1 LLRFGAPLL
10 ARFLVIATTMGVAAA
25 VGASRAGADALL
37 LIEADSG
44 RVLHAEN
51 ATYPWYPASIT
62 KIMTAY
68 VTLRAV
74 REGRL
79 RLDTLLTVSENAL
92 AQQPSKMGFPV
103 GTQITVDDA
112 VKMLMVKS
120 ANDVAVVLAEGVSG
134 SVEKFADEMNRA
146 GARIGMTQS
155 SWVNPNGLPAE
166 NQITSAR
173 DMAILA
179 RAVIREFPEH
189 ELYWRIPAIKFG
201 RQVLR
206 NYNKLIDRYPGAD
219 GMKTGFICASG
230 FNLVATASRNG
241 RRLIAVVL
249 GAPSA
254 TERAEKTA
262 RLLERGFGAGI
273 GLSWLMPSLAS
284 VDALQPIAAAPPNLR
299 DEVCGKNRRRVR
311 TDHGEEEENQPAGAQ
326 PESGSAAYAM
336 TLPSFRTASGNGS
349 LLTVLPPSMPPIKV
363 SAIPPKGVSAAT
375 LEAPARA
382 KLKRGERK
390 SAVIAVPKP
399 ENPTA
404 APNPG
409 AAPAPKAAAP
419 AGKPR
424 PAAKPKP
431 AAASGTAAV
440 SEPKVA
446 KSKPAAPSGAT
457 IIAPAAKPK
466 PAAASSTAAA
476 SEPKAAKPKPAAA
489 SSTTIMAPEPKPAAA
504 KPKPAAVVAKK
515 PAAAGAAKP
524 AAKPNP

>member
-1 LLRFGAPLL
+1 MLRFGAPLL
-10 ARFLVIATTMGVAAA
+10 ARLLVIVTTMAAL
-25 VGASRAGADALL
+25 GASRAGADALL

-51 ATYPWYPASIT
+51 ATYPWYPASIS

-74 REGRL
+74 KEGRL

-112 VKMLMVKS
+112 LKMLMVKS

-134 SVEKFADEMNRA
+134 SVEKFADEMNQA

-201 RQVLR
+201 RRVLR

-326 PESGSAAYAM
+326 PELRLGRLRHDAPELAH
-336 TLPSFRTASGNGS
+336 RQRQR
-349 LLTVLPPSMPPIKV
+349 V
-363 SAIPPKGVSAAT
+363 AT
-375 LEAPARA
+375 DRAPALDAADQGLGDPAQGCFRRRA
-382 KLKRGERK
+382 RGAGARETETRCAQERGHRRGRARELDTGAERGHSVHPEGGRACGEAQACRQAEVAGGERHRCRVRTESRQAEACYGERHRCRVRTESRQTEACRGEQHHHHR
-390 SAVIAVPKP
+390 A
-399 ENPTA
+399 
-404 APNPG
+404 G
-409 AAPAPKAAAP
+409 AETCRGQAQARSGGREE
-419 AGKPR
+419 AGR
-424 PAAKPKP
+424 DRHRQT
-431 AAASGTAAV
+431 GRQ
-440 SEPKVA
+440 A
-446 KSKPAAPSGAT
+446 KSLIASGAT
-457 IIAPAAKPK
+457 K
-466 PAAASSTAAA
+466 
-476 SEPKAAKPKPAAA
+476 
-489 SSTTIMAPEPKPAAA
+489 
-504 KPKPAAVVAKK
+504 
-515 PAAAGAAKP
+515 
-524 AAKPNP
+524 

>member
-1 LLRFGAPLL
+1 LSLSIAPIL
-10 ARFLVIATTMGVAAA
+10 ARLLVIVTTVGVAA
-25 VGASRAGADALL
+25 VGGASRAGADALL
-37 LIEADSG
+37 LIEADTG

-74 REGRL
+74 KEGRL

-112 VKMLMVKS
+112 LKMLMVKS

-155 SWVNPNGLPAE
+155 AWVNPNGLPAE
-166 NQITSAR
+166 SQVTSAR

-201 RQVLR
+201 RRVLR

-249 GAPSA
+249 GAPSS
-254 TERAEKTA
+254 TERAEMTA
-262 RLLERGFGAGI
+262 RLLERGFGAGV
-273 GLSWLMPSLAS
+273 GLSWLLPSLGS

-299 DEVCGKNRRRVR
+299 DEICGKNRRRVR
-311 TDHGEEEENQPAGAQ
+311 TDHGEEEENQPAGSQAD
-326 PESGSAAYAM
+326 SGAAAYAM
-336 TLPSFRTASGNGS
+336 MLPNFRTASGNGS
-349 LLTVLPPSMPPIKV
+349 LLGPLQPSMPPIKV
-363 SAIPPKGVSAAT
+363 AAIPPKGVSVAAI
-375 LEAPARA
+375 EAPARA
-382 KLKRGERK
+382 RVTRVKRGARQ
-390 SAVIAVPKP
+390 SAVIAVAKP
-399 ENPTA
+399 EKPAAAEPAASKPVVAKPAAAKPTA
-404 APNPG
+404 A
-409 AAPAPKAAAP
+409 KSAAAKP
-419 AGKPR
+419 AAANPAAANPAAAEPAAAKPA
-424 PAAKPKP
+424 AAKPKP
-431 AAASGTAAV
+431 AAR
-440 SEPKVA
+440 
-446 KSKPAAPSGAT
+446 
-457 IIAPAAKPK
+457 PK
-466 PAAASSTAAA
+466 PVAASTTA
-476 SEPKAAKPKPAAA
+476 
-489 SSTTIMAPEPKPAAA
+489 IMAPEPKPAAA
-504 KPKPAAVVAKK
+504 KRKPPAAAAVPEKK
-515 PAAAGAAKP
+515 PAASAAAKP
-524 AAKPNP
+524 AAKPKP

>member
-10 ARFLVIATTMGVAAA
+10 ARLLVIVTAMAAFGV
-25 VGASRAGADALL
+25 SRAGADALL

-79 RLDTLLTVSENAL
+79 RLDTLLTVSENAM

-112 VKMLMVKS
+112 LKMLMVKS

-201 RQVLR
+201 RRVLR

-326 PESGSAAYAM
+326 PDSGSAAYAM
-336 TLPSFRTASGNGS
+336 TLPNLRTASGNGS

-363 SAIPPKGVSAAT
+363 SAIPPKGVSAAA

-382 KLKRGERK
+382 KLKRGARK
-390 SAVIAVPKP
+390 SAVIAVAEP
-399 ENPTA
+399 ENSIP
-404 APNPG
+404 APN
-409 AAPAPKAAAP
+409 AVTVSTPKAAAP
-419 AGKPR
+419 AGKPK
-424 PAAKPKP
+424 PAAKPKSPAASATAAASEPKAAKPKP
-431 AAASGTAAV
+431 ATASG
-440 SEPKVA
+440 
-446 KSKPAAPSGAT
+446 
-457 IIAPAAKPK
+457 
-466 PAAASSTAAA
+466 TAAA

-489 SSTTIMAPEPKPAAA
+489 SSTTIIAPEPKPAAA

-515 PAAAGAAKP
+515 PAATDTAKP

>member
-1 LLRFGAPLL
+1 LHLPSAPIL
-10 ARFLVIATTMGVAAA
+10 ARLLVIVTTMGVASVAS
-25 VGASRAGADALL
+25 GSRAGADALL
-37 LIEADSG
+37 LIEADTG

-74 REGRL
+74 KEGRL

-112 VKMLMVKS
+112 LKMLMVKS

-166 NQITSAR
+166 SQVTSAR

-201 RQVLR
+201 RRVLR

-249 GAPSA
+249 GAPSS

-262 RLLERGFGAGI
+262 RLLETGFGAGV
-273 GLSWLMPSLAS
+273 GLSWLLPSLGS
-284 VDALQPIAAAPPNLR
+284 VDGLQPIAAAPPNLR
-299 DEVCGKNRRRVR
+299 DEVCGKNRRRIR
-311 TDHGEEEENQPAGAQ
+311 TDHGEEEENQPAGSQ
-326 PESGSAAYAM
+326 PDSGSAAYAM
-336 TLPSFRTASGNGS
+336 MLPNFRTASGNGS
-349 LLTVLPPSMPPIKV
+349 LLGALTPSMPPIKV
-363 SAIPPKGVSAAT
+363 TAIPPKGVSVAAI
-375 LEAPARA
+375 EAPARA
-382 KLKRGERK
+382 RLKRGARK
-390 SAVIAVPKP
+390 SAAIAVAKP
-399 ENPTA
+399 EQP
-404 APNPG
+404 
-409 AAPAPKAAAP
+409 APAPKVAEPAPSKPKAAA
-419 AGKPR
+419 R
-424 PAAKPKP
+424 PKP
-431 AAASGTAAV
+431 
-440 SEPKVA
+440 
-446 KSKPAAPSGAT
+446 
-457 IIAPAAKPK
+457 I
-466 PAAASSTAAA
+466 AASSTAIIAP
-476 SEPKAAKPKPAAA
+476 EPKASAATRKPAAA
-489 SSTTIMAPEPKPAAA
+489 PAVA
-504 KPKPAAVVAKK
+504 AKK
-515 PAAAGAAKP
+515 PAASGAAKP

>member
-1 LLRFGAPLL
+1 
-10 ARFLVIATTMGVAAA
+10 
-25 VGASRAGADALL
+25 
-37 LIEADSG
+37 
-44 RVLHAEN
+44 
-51 ATYPWYPASIT
+51 
-62 KIMTAY
+62 
-68 VTLRAV
+68 
-74 REGRL
+74 L

-112 VKMLMVKS
+112 LKMLMVKS

-155 SWVNPNGLPAE
+155 TWVNPNGLPAE
-166 NQITSAR
+166 NQVTSAR

-201 RQVLR
+201 KRVLR

-262 RLLERGFGAGI
+262 RLLETGFGAGV
-273 GLSWLMPSLAS
+273 GLSWLLPSLGS

-299 DEVCGKNRRRVR
+299 DEVCGKNRRRIR
-311 TDHGEEEENQPAGAQ
+311 TDHGEEEEANQPAGSQ
-326 PESGSAAYAM
+326 PDSGSAAYAM
-336 TLPSFRTASGNGS
+336 MLPNFRSASGNAS
-349 LLTVLPPSMPPIKV
+349 LLGTLTPSMPPIKV
-363 SAIPPKGVSAAT
+363 SAIPPKGVSVAAI
-375 LEAPARA
+375 EAPARA
-382 KLKRGERK
+382 RAGLKRGARK
-390 SAVIAVPKP
+390 SAVIAVAKPEAPASAAKEAAPSASKPKP
-399 ENPTA
+399 A
-404 APNPG
+404 K
-409 AAPAPKAAAP
+409 PKAAAASATAVATEP
-419 AGKPR
+419 KGAAAKPT
-424 PAAKPKP
+424 PAAKPK
-431 AAASGTAAV
+431 A
-440 SEPKVA
+440 
-446 KSKPAAPSGAT
+446 
-457 IIAPAAKPK
+457 
-466 PAAASSTAAA
+466 
-476 SEPKAAKPKPAAA
+476 AAA
-489 SSTTIMAPEPKPAAA
+489 SSTTIIAPEPKAGAA

-515 PAAAGAAKP
+515 PAANGAAKP